1 MMGDEGGSRGQI
13 VEGLVTIV
21 RTWNLTLREV
31 DMGQSLRTL
40 WQSVFSGKL
49 SSSSADVR
57 KGCWKVHPKR
67 RIQSFRSWTYLVL
80 L

>member
-40 WQSVFSGKL
+40 WQSVSSGKL

-57 KGCWKVHPKR
+57 KVHPKR